1 MSIMKLLDQIDQ
13 EFAAKYSPST
23 IARYRPV
30 IVSYV
35 KWLLETQGLKSHEAL
50 SQTGFNECTEYL
62 NTLPVQSASKRNQT
76 IAALSALYKVIRHP
90 LNLAPLRARQKYH
103 TIPDYILTPEQ
114 VNKLVYHLNYP
125 HKIIAWLMY
134 ASGLTLSECLLLTAS
149 DIHLKDSRAGRA
161 EISEWTAKRFEL
173 WLEDNLLKPNE
184 PLFKLK
190 PHHFN
195 QVLKRASKNTGL
207 PHLSSMVLR
216 YSGVVRLYEAG
227 RSEAYI
233 RRWLGVG
240 DQTFKRRYA
249 KLKPG
254 Q

>member
-1 MSIMKLLDQIDQ
+1 MKLLEQIDQ
-13 EFAAKYSPST
+13 EFATKYSPST

-30 IVSYV
+30 IVNYI
-35 KWLLETQGLKSHEAL
+35 KWLEKVKGVSSQEAL
-50 SQTGFNECTEYL
+50 GQTGLEECAEYL
-62 NTLPVQSASKRNQT
+62 NALPVQSASTRNQT
-76 IAALSALYKVIRHP
+76 IAALSAFYKIIRRP
-90 LNLAPLRARQKYH
+90 VDLAPFRARQEYH
-103 TIPDYILTPEQ
+103 TLPDYILTSEQ

-134 ASGLTLSECLLLTAS
+134 ASGLTISECLSLTAS

-161 EISEWTAKRFEL
+161 EIPEWTAKRLEV
-173 WLEDNLLKPNE
+173 WLEDNLLKPND
-184 PLFKLK
+184 PLFKLE

-195 QVLKRASKNTGL
+195 QVLKRAAKALGL

-233 RRWLGVG
+233 QGWLGVG

-254 Q
+254 